1 MRPFPPKGEAM
12 QTTKF
17 VVDLDGEILQHAT
30 DFEAV
35 GRNLS
40 EVLTARTWPWA
51 KQAIDDA
58 DAGDQVT
65 SICEFRDVEPA
76 LSIVELRMSKGAH
89 GVAVTARHLPQI
101 PAALFVAVC
110 LNGKREKRRQLA
122 DPRVEYT
129 REYNRL
135 GDGRRIAFL
144 D

>member
-1 MRPFPPKGEAM
+1 M
-12 QTTKF
+12 QTTEF

-30 DFEAV
+30 DFEAA
-35 GRNLS
+35 GRSLG
-40 EVLTARTWPWA
+40 EVLTATSWPWA

-58 DAGDQVT
+58 DAGDDVT
-65 SICEFRDVEPA
+65 CICEFRDVEPA
-76 LSIVELRMSKGAH
+76 LSIVEMRMSKGRG
-89 GVAVTARHLPQI
+89 GVRVVARHLRQI

-110 LNGKREKRRQLA
+110 LNGKREKRRQIA
-122 DPRVEYT
+122 DPRVEYV